1 MRLAIVCSWLNQYGG
16 AERVLEV
23 IHRMYP
29 DAPVYTAIYRPE
41 ALPEHYRSWDIRPT
55 FIDRLPL
62 GRRAPQA
69 YLPFYPVAFE
79 NLDLRGYD
87 VVLSVTS
94 AFAHGVITPAETT
107 HLCYCLTPTR
117 FLWNYP
123 AYIER
128 EGVGAP
134 ARLALPLLMR
144 GLRLWDRA
152 AADRVDRFVAIS
164 RTVQSRIAKV
174 YRREADIIHPPVR
187 MPAQPPEAATPEDYF
202 LVVSRLV
209 PYKRIDLAVEA
220 FNRLGL
226 PLRIIGSGRDRRSL
240 EALAGPNIAF
250 LGYRSD
256 AEVEEQMARCRALIL
271 PGEEDFCLTPVEAMG
286 LGRPAIAYGA
296 GGALDT
302 IRDGVTGLFF
312 REQTPEALVEAV
324 RRFDGQ
330 SFDAQTVAAHARQFD
345 EAHFCARL
353 GAAIQQA
360 AEERQD

>member
-29 DAPVYTAIYRPE
+29 EAPVYTAIYRPE
-41 ALPEHYRSWDIRPT
+41 ALPEHYRTWDIRPT
-55 FIDRLPL
+55 FVDRLPL
-62 GRRAPQA
+62 GRRMPQA
-69 YLPFYPVAFE
+69 YLPLYPVAFE

-94 AFAHGVITPAETT
+94 AFAHGVITPAETR

-117 FLWNYP
+117 FLWSYP

-128 EGVGAP
+128 EGLGAA
-134 ARLALPLLMR
+134 ARLALPLFMR
-144 GLRLWDRA
+144 GLRLWDRS
-152 AADRVDRFVAIS
+152 AADRVDRFIAIS
-164 RTVQSRIAKV
+164 RTVERRIAKV
-174 YRREADIIHPPVR
+174 YRRESEIIHPPVR
-187 MPAQPPEAATPEDYF
+187 MPAAPPAAVPEDYF
-202 LVVSRLV
+202 LIVSRLI
-209 PYKRIDLAVEA
+209 PYKRIDLAVDA

-226 PLRIIGSGRDRRSL
+226 PLRIIGSGRDRRAL
-240 EALAGPNIAF
+240 EAMAGPNIAF

-256 AEVEEQMARCRALIL
+256 AEVEEQMAHCRALVL

-302 IRDGVTGLFF
+302 IREGVTGLFF
-312 REQTPEALVEAV
+312 REPTPESLAEAV
-324 RRFDGQ
+324 RRMDGMAFDP
-330 SFDAQTVAAHARQFD
+330 QTIAVHARQFD

-353 GAAIQQA
+353 EAAIQQA
-360 AEERQD
+360 AEGRQN